1 MCLLFIPFLLASSI
15 LAGKSEL
22 YVKVNE
28 LQQHWIDSGHS
39 LELAVFSPEEVAA
52 LQSDITHVFGKAKR
66 RVLYIPI
73 KLEPSTKT
81 SVHSNCKIE
90 PYALSGTKPASSKNK
105 YVPSKSAPLL
115 PLFNCVISFQGTQP
129 LVLRDLYPNA

>member
-1 MCLLFIPFLLASSI
+1 MQTTPFMCLLFIPFLLASAI

-22 YVKVNE
+22 YAQVNE

-52 LQSDITHVFGKAKR
+52 LQSDITHVFGKAKI

-90 PYALSGTKPASSKNK
+90 PYALSGTKPASSKKNMFIQ
-105 YVPSKSAPLL
+105 SQHLCFLSSTA
-115 PLFNCVISFQGTQP
+115 
-129 LVLRDLYPNA
+129 